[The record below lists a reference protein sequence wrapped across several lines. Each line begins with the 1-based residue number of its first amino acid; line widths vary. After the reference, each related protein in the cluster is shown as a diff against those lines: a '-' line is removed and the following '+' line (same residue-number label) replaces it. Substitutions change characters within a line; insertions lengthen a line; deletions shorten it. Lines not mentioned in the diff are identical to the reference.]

1 MSSPTPLSSSRWSTK
16 DLNGDGGVIKTV
28 LQDGESWEQP
38 KAEDEVRVEYK
49 VYYNKELVLS
59 SPEGGMEFCSKDLLF
74 LHQLKLLSS
83 SGVLPAFASC
93 VTSMKKGERSKVSI
107 GPEYGFGDQGL
118 PEKGVPPG
126 ARLKADLTLV
136 GWKTVKVLEGNIR
149 VKMLEEKEG
158 YQKPN
163 EG

>member
-59 SPEGGMEFCSKDLLF
+59 SPEGGMEFCSKDPPSIEATY
-74 LHQLKLLSS
+74 KD
-83 SGVLPAFASC
+83 ASRC
-93 VTSMKKGERSKVSI
+93 TFRSKRAKAPPSLNALSQNLICSI
-107 GPEYGFGDQGL
+107 
-118 PEKGVPPG
+118 
-126 ARLKADLTLV
+126 
-136 GWKTVKVLEGNIR
+136 
-149 VKMLEEKEG
+149 
-158 YQKPN
+158 
-163 EG
+163 